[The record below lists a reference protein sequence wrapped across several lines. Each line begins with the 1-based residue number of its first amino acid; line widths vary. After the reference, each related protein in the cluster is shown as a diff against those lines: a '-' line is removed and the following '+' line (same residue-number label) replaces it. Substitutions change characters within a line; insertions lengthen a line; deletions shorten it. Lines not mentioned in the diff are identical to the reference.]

1 MANFLSD
8 ETNQKERH
16 FMKIEDGVSE
26 PYLDSLYEIYNKCI
40 NIVICV
46 LEGND

>member
-8 ETNQKERH
+8 DTNQRERQ
-16 FMKIEDGVSE
+16 FLKVEEGVSV
-26 PYLDSLYEIYNKCI
+26 PYLDSLFEIYNKCI

-46 LEGND
+46 L